1 MLYNF
6 SREKVMYDD
15 LKKLIEE
22 KKTVDG
28 FIKVTESPTKTL
40 TSEQKAILNRKGN
53 VLFNSGDINTARRI
67 WLATGYSDGLTRIG
81 DSFLKAGDELS
92 ALKYYWLA
100 HNKNKATP
108 LIEKTANMLSSLL
121 SEED

>member
-1 MLYNF
+1 
-6 SREKVMYDD
+6 MYDD

-81 DSFLKAGDELS
+81 DSFLKSGDELS

-121 SEED
+121 AEED